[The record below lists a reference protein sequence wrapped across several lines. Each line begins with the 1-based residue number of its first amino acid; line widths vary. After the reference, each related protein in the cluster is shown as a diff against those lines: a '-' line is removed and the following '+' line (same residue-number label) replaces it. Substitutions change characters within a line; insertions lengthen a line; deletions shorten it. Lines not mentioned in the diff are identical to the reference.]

1 MMMKIKSSLPVNE
14 LATGAPHYRFQC

>member
-14 LATGAPHYRFQC
+14 LATGTPHYRFQC